1 MAMSQKQLDE
11 AQRLKY
17 VRVLERFVRSVIGY
31 LVKEDDIDF
40 LGFQARVAKQYEFLK
55 KVEPVYLYKEE
66 FQITERFVQQ
76 LLNVSERECEDFD
89 KLKEDLL
96 HQSNVIHKTKNQKR
110 YKKDKHSKKKF
121 KDWD

>member
-1 MAMSQKQLDE
+1 MSQKQQDE

-31 LVKEDDIDF
+31 LVKEEETDF
-40 LGFQARVAKQYEFLK
+40 EGYQARVAKQYEFLK

-66 FQITERFVQQ
+66 FQMIERLVQQ
-76 LLNVSERECEDFD
+76 LLNVADHECEDFK
-89 KLKEDLL
+89 KLREDLL
-96 HQSNVIHKTKNQKR
+96 RQSNLLHKTKNQKR
-110 YKKDKHSKKKF
+110 YKKDKHQKGKF

>member
-1 MAMSQKQLDE
+1 MSQKQLDE

-31 LVKEDDIDF
+31 LVKEEETNF
-40 LGFQARVAKQYEFLK
+40 EGFQTRVSKQYEFLK

-66 FQITERFVQQ
+66 FQTTERFVQQ
-76 LLNVSERECEDFD
+76 LLNVADTECEDFS
-89 KLKEDLL
+89 KLKDELL
-96 HQSNVIHKTKNQKR
+96 HQSNLIHKTKNQKR

-121 KDWD
+121 KEWD

>member
-1 MAMSQKQLDE
+1 MAMTQKQIEE

-31 LVKEDDIDF
+31 LVKEEDVDF
-40 LGFQARVAKQYEFLK
+40 QGFQARVSKQYEFLK

-66 FQITERFVQQ
+66 FQLVERFVQT
-76 LLNVSERECEDFD
+76 LLNLADHGCDDFE
-89 KLKEDLL
+89 KLREDLL
-96 HQSNVIHKTKNQKR
+96 HQSNIIHKNKNQKR

-121 KDWD
+121 KEWD